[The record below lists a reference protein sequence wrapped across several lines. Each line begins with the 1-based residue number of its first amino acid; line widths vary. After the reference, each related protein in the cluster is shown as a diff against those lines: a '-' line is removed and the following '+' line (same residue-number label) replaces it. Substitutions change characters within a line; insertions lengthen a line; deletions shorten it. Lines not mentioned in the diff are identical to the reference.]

1 MVLVPGDRYSHA
13 IWTINR
19 WVLGTS
25 TRGTGALMPSELI
38 TKGFCV
44 GVPSY
49 EGFHAVRIVNRWVL
63 GSSTRDTGAHMLS

>member
-1 MVLVPGDRYSHA
+1 
-13 IWTINR
+13 
-19 WVLGTS
+19 
-25 TRGTGALMPSELI
+25 MPSELI